1 MSANS
6 KDYWAQFEIVED
18 NKKDNYW
25 AQFEQIQTDDNYNGP
40 VIENFNPKNK
50 LHGSS
55 GNLISNFKECLE

>member
-40 VIENFNPKNK
+40 VI
-50 LHGSS
+50 
-55 GNLISNFKECLE
+55 